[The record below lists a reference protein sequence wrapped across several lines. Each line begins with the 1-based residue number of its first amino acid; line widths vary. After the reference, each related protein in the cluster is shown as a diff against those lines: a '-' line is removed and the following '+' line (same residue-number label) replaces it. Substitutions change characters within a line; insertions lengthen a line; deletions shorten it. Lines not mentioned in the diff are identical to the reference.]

1 MLLKF
6 NFSIGTTK
14 LKKSKKKVGEWKNHI
29 FNSKMEQKY
38 DRFTHSKV
46 VLAKQSNKKMSISN
60 VKKIQNVKK
69 HTLNWN
75 TCMH

>member
-1 MLLKF
+1 MEKITFLIQKQ
-6 NFSIGTTK
+6 N
-14 LKKSKKKVGEWKNHI
+14 KNIKGSHTR
-29 FNSKMEQKY
+29 M
-38 DRFTHSKV
+38 